1 LGMRPYKPN
10 MPLKPIPVPH
20 GSHEQRS
27 NGQQRILIVEDEPAI
42 ADTLRYALST
52 EGFEPEHYL
61 LGRDALLALQ
71 GKTFALALL
80 DIGLPDI
87 NGIELLREMRKI
99 SALPVIFLTAR
110 NTELDRI
117 LGLEIGADDYVAK
130 PFSPREVV
138 ARVRTVLRRSLPA
151 PAAARAPAFC
161 HGSHFLLDAEGQH
174 IHYHGVLLT
183 LTRYEFLLMKTLLE
197 EPLRIFSRV
206 QLMQKIWAAPDHS
219 MERTVDTHIKTLRA
233 KLAAVCPDEQPIH
246 THRNQGYS
254 LQP

>member
-1 LGMRPYKPN
+1 
-10 MPLKPIPVPH
+10 MPLTPDSAKHVNP
-20 GSHEQRS
+20 EYFQ
-27 NGQQRILIVEDEPAI
+27 NGLQRILIVEDEPSI

-61 LGRDALLALQ
+61 LGREALVALQ
-71 GKTFALALL
+71 HRNFALALL
-80 DIGLPDI
+80 DIGLPDM
-87 NGIELLREMRKI
+87 NGIDLLHEIRKI
-99 SALPVIFLTAR
+99 SSLPVIFLTAR

-117 LGLEIGADDYVAK
+117 LGLEIGADDYVVK

-138 ARVRTVLRRSLPA
+138 ARVRSVLRRMS
-151 PAAARAPAFC
+151 PAFAQN
-161 HGSHFLLDAEGQH
+161 HVANPDSTFHLDSQGQH
-174 IHYHGVLLT
+174 VHYHGVLLS
-183 LTRYEFLLMKTLLE
+183 LTRYEFLLLKTLLE

-233 KLAAVCPDEQPIH
+233 KLAAIRPDEQPIH

-254 LQP
+254 LRP

>member
-1 LGMRPYKPN
+1 
-10 MPLKPIPVPH
+10 MPLTPDPVAAPPGNH
-20 GSHEQRS
+20 VHRS
-27 NGQQRILIVEDEPAI
+27 PDSRRILIVEDEPAI

-61 LGRDALLALQ
+61 LGREALLALQ
-71 GKTFALALL
+71 NKSFALALL
-80 DIGLPDI
+80 DISLPDM
-87 NGIELLREMRKI
+87 NGIDLLRMMRKI
-99 SALPVIFLTAR
+99 SSLPVIFLTAR

-117 LGLEIGADDYVAK
+117 LGLEIGADDYVTK

-138 ARVRTVLRRSLPA
+138 ARVRTVLRRSSPA
-151 PAAARAPAFC
+151 PSGVQTQDFRTTAF
-161 HGSHFLLDAEGQH
+161 HLDKPFHLDQQGQH
-174 IHYHGVLLT
+174 IHYHGTLLT
-183 LTRYEFLLMKTLLE
+183 LTRYEYLLLKTLLE
-197 EPLRIFSRV
+197 EPLHIFSRN

-233 KLAAVCPDEQPIH
+233 KLAAVRPDEQPIH

>member
-1 LGMRPYKPN
+1 MT
-10 MPLKPIPVPH
+10 
-20 GSHEQRS
+20 S
-27 NGQQRILIVEDEPAI
+27 NSPQSSNHKCIASGQNRILIVEDEPAI

-61 LGRDALLALQ
+61 LGREALLALQ
-71 GKTFALALL
+71 NKTFALALL
-80 DIGLPDI
+80 DIGLPDM
-87 NGIELLREMRKI
+87 NGIDLFREIRKI
-99 SALPVIFLTAR
+99 SSLPVIFLTAR

-117 LGLEIGADDYVAK
+117 LGLEIGADDYVTK

-138 ARVRTVLRRSLPA
+138 ARVRTVLRRMSPA
-151 PAAARAPAFC
+151 PAAVQTLAF
-161 HGSHFLLDAEGQH
+161 HLDSQCQH
-174 IHYHGVLLT
+174 IHYHGILLT
-183 LTRYEFLLMKTLLE
+183 MTRYEFLLLKTLLE

-206 QLMQKIWAAPDHS
+206 QLMQRIWAAPDHS

-233 KLAAVCPDEQPIH
+233 KLAAIRPDEQPIH

>member
-1 LGMRPYKPN
+1 
-10 MPLKPIPVPH
+10 MPLIPDPVVAQL
-20 GSHEQRS
+20 GIHERTS
-27 NGQQRILIVEDEPAI
+27 RDSRRILIVEDEPAI

-61 LGRDALLALQ
+61 LGREALLALQ
-71 GKTFALALL
+71 HKSFALALL
-80 DIGLPDI
+80 DIGLPDM
-87 NGIELLREMRKI
+87 NGIELLQEVRKI

-138 ARVRTVLRRSLPA
+138 ARVRSVLRRISPSS
-151 PAAARAPAFC
+151 AAMQTQAV
-161 HGSHFLLDAEGQH
+161 HLDSPFQLDIQGQH
-174 IHYHGVLLT
+174 IHYHGTLLT
-183 LTRYEFLLMKTLLE
+183 LTRYEFLLLKTLLE

-233 KLAAVCPDEQPIH
+233 KLAAIRLDEQPIH

-254 LQP
+254 LHP

>member
-1 LGMRPYKPN
+1 
-10 MPLKPIPVPH
+10 MPLTPDTAQPVNL
-20 GSHEQRS
+20 ECRA
-27 NGQQRILIVEDEPAI
+27 NALQRILIVEDEPAI

-61 LGRDALLALQ
+61 LGREALLALQ
-71 GKTFALALL
+71 HKSFALALL
-80 DIGLPDI
+80 DIGLPDM
-87 NGIELLREMRKI
+87 NGIELLREMRKF
-99 SALPVIFLTAR
+99 SSLPVIFLTAR

-117 LGLEIGADDYVAK
+117 LGLELGADDYVTK

-138 ARVRTVLRRSLPA
+138 ARVRSVLRRISPA
-151 PAAARAPAFC
+151 PVAVQTLSF
-161 HGSHFLLDAEGQH
+161 HLDIQGQH
-174 IHYHGVLLT
+174 IHYHGTLLT
-183 LTRYEFLLMKTLLE
+183 LTRYEFLLLKTLLE

-233 KLAAVCPDEQPIH
+233 KLAAIHPGKQPIH

>member
-1 LGMRPYKPN
+1 
-10 MPLKPIPVPH
+10 MPFAFDPTQPGNPEH
-20 GSHEQRS
+20 RS
-27 NGQQRILIVEDEPAI
+27 NGGRRILIVEDEPTI
-42 ADTLRYALST
+42 ADTLRYALNT
-52 EGFEPEHYL
+52 EGFETEHYL
-61 LGRDALLALQ
+61 LGHEALLALQ
-71 GKTFALALL
+71 NKSFALALL

-87 NGIELLREMRKI
+87 NGLDLLREMRKF
-99 SALPVIFLTAR
+99 SSLPVIFLTAR

-138 ARVRTVLRRSLPA
+138 ARVRTVLRRTSHA
-151 PAAARAPAFC
+151 PATVQTFAF
-161 HGSHFLLDAEGQH
+161 HLDNQGQH
-174 IHYHGVLLT
+174 IHYHGTLLT
-183 LTRYEFLLMKTLLE
+183 LTRYEFLLLKTLLE

-219 MERTVDTHIKTLRA
+219 MERTVDTHIKTLRG

>member
-1 LGMRPYKPN
+1 
-10 MPLKPIPVPH
+10 MPLTPDPAQLGK
-20 GSHEQRS
+20 HERLPNSSQT
-27 NGQQRILIVEDEPAI
+27 ILIVEDEPAI
-42 ADTLRYALST
+42 ADTLRYALGT
-52 EGFEPEHYL
+52 EGFETEHYL

-71 GKTFALALL
+71 NKSFALALL
-80 DIGLPDI
+80 DIGLPDM
-87 NGIELLREMRKI
+87 NGIDLLREMRKI
-99 SALPVIFLTAR
+99 SSLPVIFLTAR

-138 ARVRTVLRRSLPA
+138 ARVRTVLRRTSPA
-151 PAAARAPAFC
+151 PVAAQALAF
-161 HGSHFLLDAEGQH
+161 HLDNPFQLDAQGQH
-174 IHYHGVLLT
+174 IHYHGTLLP
-183 LTRYEFLLMKTLLE
+183 LTRYEFLLLKTLLE
-197 EPLRIFSRV
+197 EPLHIFSRV

-233 KLAAVCPDEQPIH
+233 KLAAVRPDEQPIH

>member
-1 LGMRPYKPN
+1 
-10 MPLKPIPVPH
+10 MPLTPGPPQP
-20 GSHEQRS
+20 GNPERLQ
-27 NGQQRILIVEDEPAI
+27 NGLQRILIVEDEPAI

-61 LGRDALLALQ
+61 LGREALRALQ
-71 GKTFALALL
+71 DKTFALALL
-80 DIGLPDI
+80 DIGLPDM
-87 NGIELLREMRKI
+87 NGIDLLREMRKI
-99 SALPVIFLTAR
+99 SSLPVIFLTAR

-138 ARVRTVLRRSLPA
+138 ARVRTVLRRMSHTHASA
-151 PAAARAPAFC
+151 PAQACRP
-161 HGSHFLLDAEGQH
+161 GSPFHLDTQGQH
-174 IHYHGVLLT
+174 VHYHGTLLT
-183 LTRYEFLLMKTLLE
+183 LTRYEFLLLKTLLE

-233 KLAAVCPDEQPIH
+233 KLAAVRPDEQPIQ